1 MWFYKG
7 KESIEESS
15 SDPLAG
21 PFGSSPPPTTSIDI
35 GELPNIE
42 VSSNDQITTE
52 YLTLEQ
58 AAQYEAD
65 SSDPLTIATLQNF
78 SAPPL
83 RLPNTATRK
92 RGPCLSDQSEQPSKE
107 PRLGN
112 MQQPPSLSQELVY

>member
-1 MWFYKG
+1 M
-7 KESIEESS
+7 EESS
-15 SDPLAG
+15 SDPLAS

-83 RLPNTATRK
+83 RLPNTVTRK
-92 RGPCLSDQSEQPSKE
+92 RGPCLSD
-107 PRLGN
+107 
-112 MQQPPSLSQELVY
+112 